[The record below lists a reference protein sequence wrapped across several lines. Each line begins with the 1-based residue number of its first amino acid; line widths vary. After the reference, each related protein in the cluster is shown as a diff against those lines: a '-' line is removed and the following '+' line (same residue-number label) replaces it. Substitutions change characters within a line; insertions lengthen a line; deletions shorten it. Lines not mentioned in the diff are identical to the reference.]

1 MDLFK
6 TKYVVYKAPTAEE
19 HNVVYAVDVLN
30 VNAFFS
36 CRFFIST
43 KARADLKTE
52 LTERVVHGIVNSDE
66 FRNFW
71 SNNGVELPSRE
82 DGNLTVVRVDKAHK
96 QVFMFNVYSDN
107 MKGITIPLWVEAY
120 NEEHAGVLLD
130 GVITN
135 LGLSR
140 LSCQAVRV
148 K

>member
-6 TKYVVYKAPTAEE
+6 TKYVVYKAPE

-30 VNAFFS
+30 INAFFS

-52 LTERVVHGIVNSDE
+52 LTERVVHGIVNSAE

-71 SNNGVELPSRE
+71 SRNGVELPPYE

-96 QVFMFNVYSDN
+96 QVFMFNVY
-107 MKGITIPLWVEAY
+107 TIPLWVEAY

-130 GVITN
+130 GVIAN
-135 LGLSR
+135 LGLST

>member
-6 TKYVVYKAPTAEE
+6 TKYIVYKAPTAEE
-19 HNVVYAVDVLN
+19 HNVVYAVDVIN

-52 LTERVVHGIVNSDE
+52 LTERVVHGIVNSAE

-71 SNNGVELPSRE
+71 SKKGVELPPYE

-96 QVFMFNVYSDN
+96 QVYRYNVYSDHL
-107 MKGITIPLWVEAY
+107 KGVTIPLWVEAY

-130 GVITN
+130 GVIAN

-140 LSCQAVRV
+140 LSCQAVSV